1 MEGAESSEEF
11 EVDKKL
17 EQYKVGEEV
26 NCFVKSVRVILRFT
40 LR

>member
-1 MEGAESSEEF
+1 MEGAESSKGF

-26 NCFVKSVRVILRFT
+26 NCFVKSVRVILC
-40 LR
+40 LP